1 MINTAQLAVELHLK
15 ELLSN
20 AYQDVLVSKL
30 AAKELLIER
39 GNMSEEEART
49 FVDNLDNEVFI
60 NISNEFSTYV
70 ASRRKES

>member
-70 ASRRKES
+70 ASRRKGS